1 MNAQNHP
8 HVKMMIDPHSDAAA
22 LVGRLF
28 FSSMFLLFGYGKVT
42 GYAGTVGYM
51 GSLGL
56 PAPAL
61 FTVLAIIIEIGAG
74 LLVLAGFKTRLVSL
88 GLAIYVL
95 VLAFIGHSQLGDL
108 NQFQHFM
115 KNMAIVGGALAF
127 VAFGGGAYSLDAR
140 SRKWSKQKLQ
150 KVEVLP

>member
-1 MNAQNHP
+1 
-8 HVKMMIDPHSDAAA
+8 MIGLQRDSDAAA
-22 LVGRLF
+22 LLGRLV

-42 GYAGTVGYM
+42 GYAGNVGYM
-51 GSLGL
+51 GLLGL
-56 PAPAL
+56 RAPAL

-95 VLAFIGHSQLGDL
+95 VSAFIGHSLLGDL

-127 VAFGGGAYSLDAR
+127 VAFGARAYSLHPP
-140 SRKWSKQKLQ
+140 S
-150 KVEVLP
+150 P